1 MPPQL
6 MQLKILLPFRVF
18 AKVSGAARIVTET
31 GAGSFGLWPHRLDC
45 VAPLMPGILM
55 YQTQSDGEVY
65 AAIDEGVLVK
75 TGLDVMI
82 SVRNAIVGIDLDHL
96 RATVKQ
102 EFLTLDQQQ
111 RSVRWTMA
119 KLETNI
125 VRRLA
130 EVHHE

>member
-18 AKVSGAARIVTET
+18 AKVSGVARIVTET

-130 EVHHE
+130 ELHHE